1 MYVNLECEMLK
12 SRISR
17 RDLAKKLTVS
27 YQTITNKLNR
37 TTQFTRDEMY
47 SIKQIL
53 NTDVSLE
60 ELFELEEI
68 K

>member
-17 RDLAKKLTVS
+17 RDLANKLTVS
-27 YQTITNKLNR
+27 YQTLTNKLNR

>member
-1 MYVNLECEMLK
+1 MLK

-27 YQTITNKLNR
+27 YQTLTNKLNR